1 MSLDPAAASP
11 GGAPRF
17 GAELEELRALIA
29 RVPKHATVKGMFI
42 KGFLESLDR
51 EGISRPTQ
59 DRFIAFRDYPLTVF
73 MSLLLGKAQDLWP
86 DRSPRESLRA
96 FGRLAFP
103 TFAESMV
110 GRVIFA
116 VAGNDWK
123 HALTLTDKAYS
134 HSLSPATTRLVEV
147 TERSATFEFRDVWN
161 FCDCYQIG
169 VFEGAMAHY
178 KVNGSV
184 TLRAYA
190 RPCDVDLLLR
200 WD

>member
-1 MSLDPAAASP
+1 MSFDPPTASS
-11 GGAPRF
+11 GDAPRF
-17 GAELEELRALIA
+17 GAELEALHALIA

-51 EGISRPTQ
+51 EGIARPTQ
-59 DRFIAFRDYPLTVF
+59 DRFIAFRDYPLTLF
-73 MSLLLGKAQDLWP
+73 MSLLLGKTQDLWP
-86 DRSPRESLRA
+86 DRSPRESLKE
-96 FGRLAFP
+96 FGRFAFP

-134 HSLSPATTRLVEV
+134 HSLKPATTKLVEV
-147 TERSATFEFRDVWN
+147 TEKSATLEFRDVWN

-184 TLRAYA
+184 TLRAYP